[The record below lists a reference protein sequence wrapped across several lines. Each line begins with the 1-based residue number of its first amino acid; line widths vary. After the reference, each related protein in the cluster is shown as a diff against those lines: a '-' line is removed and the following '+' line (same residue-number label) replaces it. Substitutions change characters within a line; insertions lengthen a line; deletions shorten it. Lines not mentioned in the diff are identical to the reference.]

1 MTDKVTKNKF
11 FNFEQVLISEKLPSF
26 ALNESKMMLYDYE
39 NPFISQKEIIEMI
52 LKKLNTSKSNQK
64 QEENLDDDDENDGFV
79 QI

>member
-26 ALNESKMMLYDYE
+26 APNESKMMLYDYE

-64 QEENLDDDDENDGFV
+64 QEENIDDDDENDGFV